1 MQPITRTILAAVC
14 AAALFGTAAAAEAPP
29 HHDAQ
34 RYTITIMTSLGGTN
48 SRANS
53 LDDLGIVG
61 GYSKVAGNAVRH
73 ATMWSLRAPQTPI
86 DLSSLGGAG
95 FNSSIAWPVKN
106 NVGLISGISETGAVN
121 PLGETWSCGFFFAT
135 SGNVC
140 YGFVT
145 SAFDPQHRLYALKPL
160 QGGINSY
167 ATGTNDW
174 GTTVGWAENGVHD
187 TTCASDSDQVL
198 QFRPVTWSLGQH
210 RPRRQLPL
218 ISGDTSGAATA
229 INDRDQIVGISG
241 TCDQAVGRKTATHA
255 VLWENGHVSDLGN
268 LGGNAWNTPTAI
280 NEAGD
285 VVGFS
290 GTDPADADGNFTHA
304 FLKRRNHAIQDLGV
318 LPGDISSTA
327 TSINLFGQVVGYSND
342 AAGHIRAVVWQNGM
356 PIDLGS
362 LAPGFDGSLVLAND
376 VNDFGVIVGRGLDA
390 SGAIVAFVAT
400 PAH

>member
-1 MQPITRTILAAVC
+1 MQSISRTLLAAAC
-14 AAALFGTAAAAEAPP
+14 AGAIAAPAAAAEAPR

-34 RYTITIMTSLGGTN
+34 RYTITVMTSLGGTN

-61 GYSKVAGNAVRH
+61 GYSKVTGNAVRH
-73 ATMWSLRAPQTPI
+73 ATIWSLRAPQAPI
-86 DLSSLGGAG
+86 DLSSLGGAA
-95 FNSSIAWPVKN
+95 FNSSVAWPVKN

-145 SAFDPQHRLYALKPL
+145 SAFDPQHRLFALKPL
-160 QGGINSY
+160 PGGINSY

-198 QFRPVTWSLGQH
+198 QFRPVTWSLGQE

-218 ISGDTSGAATA
+218 IAGDTSGAATA
-229 INDRDQIVGISG
+229 INDRNQIVGISG

-255 VLWENGHVSDLGN
+255 VLWENGHATDLGS
-268 LGGNAWNTPTAI
+268 LGGTAWNTPTAI

-285 VVGFS
+285 IVGFA

-304 FLKRRNHAIQDLGV
+304 FLKRRNHAMQDLGV

-327 TSINLFGQVVGYSND
+327 TAINLVGQVVGYSND
-342 AAGHIRAVVWQNGM
+342 AAFNTRAVVWQNGM
-356 PIDLGS
+356 PVDLGS
-362 LAPGFDGSLVLAND
+362 LAPDFDGTLVLAND
-376 VNDFGVIVGRGLDA
+376 VNDFGVIAGRGLDA
-390 SGAIVAFVAT
+390 SGRIIAFIAT
-400 PAH
+400 PVR

>member
-1 MQPITRTILAAVC
+1 MQPISRTILAAAC
-14 AAALFGTAAAAEAPP
+14 AAALAGTASAAEAPQR
-29 HHDAQ
+29 HDAQ
-34 RYTITIMTSLGGTN
+34 RYTITVLTSLGGTN

-61 GYSKVAGNAVRH
+61 GYSKVTGNAVRH
-73 ATMWSLRAPQTPI
+73 ATIWSLRAPQTPI

-106 NVGLISGISETGAVN
+106 NVGLVSGISETGAVN

-140 YGFVT
+140 YGFVM
-145 SAFDPQHRLYALKPL
+145 SVFDPSRTLHPLKPL
-160 QGGINSY
+160 PGGINSY

-187 TTCASDSDQVL
+187 TTCASDSNQVL
-198 QFRPVTWSLGQH
+198 QFKPVTWSLGH
-210 RPRRQLPL
+210 ELPRRQLPL

-241 TCDQAVGRKTATHA
+241 TCDQAVGRRTATHA
-255 VLWENGHVSDLGN
+255 VLWDNGHVTDLGS
-268 LGGNAWNTPTAI
+268 LGGTSWNTPTAI

-290 GTDPADADGNFTHA
+290 GTDPADIDGNFTHA
-304 FLKRRNHAIQDLGV
+304 FLKRRNHTMQDLGV

-342 AAGHIRAVVWQNGM
+342 AAGHLRAVVWQNGV
-356 PIDLGS
+356 PVDLGS
-362 LAPGFDGSLVLAND
+362 LAPDFEGSLVLAND
-376 VNDFGVIVGRGLDA
+376 VNDFGVIAGRGLDA

-400 PAH
+400 PVR

>member
-1 MQPITRTILAAVC
+1 MQPISRTILALAT
-14 AAALFGTAAAAEAPP
+14 AAALTSTTAVAESPR

-34 RYTITIMTSLGGTN
+34 HYTVTVLTSLGGTN

-61 GYSKVAGNAVRH
+61 GYSKVTGNAVRH
-73 ATMWSLRAPQTPI
+73 ATLWSLRATQNPI
-86 DLSSLGGAG
+86 DLKSLGGDA

-106 NVGLISGISETGAVN
+106 NVGLISGISETGDVN

-145 SAFDPQHRLYALKPL
+145 SAFDRTHTLHPLKPL
-160 QGGINSY
+160 PGGINSY

-187 TTCASDSDQVL
+187 ATCASDSNQVL
-198 QFRPVTWSLGQH
+198 QFKPVTWSLGHAQPQ
-210 RPRRQLPL
+210 RTLPL
-218 ISGDTSGAATA
+218 VSGDTSGAATA

-241 TCDQAVGRKTATHA
+241 TCDQAVGRRTATHA
-255 VLWENGHVSDLGN
+255 VLWENGRVTDLGN
-268 LGGNAWNTPTAI
+268 LGGTSWNTPTAI

-285 VVGFS
+285 IVGFA
-290 GTDPADADGNFTHA
+290 GTDPADIDGNFTHA
-304 FLKRRNHAIQDLGV
+304 FLKRRNHAMQDLGV

-327 TSINLFGQVVGYSND
+327 TAISLFGEVVGYSND
-342 AAGHIRAVVWQNGM
+342 AAGATRAVVWQDGV
-356 PIDLGS
+356 PVDLGS
-362 LAPGFDGSLVLAND
+362 LAPEFDGSLVLAND
-376 VNDFGVIVGRGLDA
+376 VNDFGVIAGRGLDA
-390 SGAIVAFVAT
+390 SGVIVAFVAT
-400 PAH
+400 PTR

>member
-1 MQPITRTILAAVC
+1 MQTISRTFLAAAC
-14 AAALFGTAAAAEAPP
+14 AAAFGTTAAAEAPH

-34 RYTITIMTSLGGTN
+34 RYTITVLTGLGGTN

-61 GYSKVAGNAVRH
+61 GYSKVTGNAVRH
-73 ATMWSLRAPQTPI
+73 ATIWSLRAPQTPI
-86 DLSSLGGAG
+86 DLSSLGGAA

-106 NVGLISGISETGAVN
+106 NVGLVSGISETGAVN

-140 YGFVT
+140 YGFVM
-145 SAFDPQHRLYALKPL
+145 SVFDPSRTLHPLKPL
-160 QGGINSY
+160 PGGINSY

-187 TTCASDSDQVL
+187 TTCASDSNQVL
-198 QFRPVTWSLGQH
+198 QFKPVTWSLGH
-210 RPRRQLPL
+210 ELPRRQLPL

-241 TCDQAVGRKTATHA
+241 TCDQAVGRRTATHA
-255 VLWENGHVSDLGN
+255 VLWDNGRVADLGS
-268 LGGNAWNTPTAI
+268 LGGTSWNTPTAI

-290 GTDPADADGNFTHA
+290 GTDPADIDGNFTHA
-304 FLKRRNHAIQDLGV
+304 FLKRRNHTMQDLGV

-327 TSINLFGQVVGYSND
+327 TAINRFGQVVGYSND
-342 AAGHIRAVVWQNGM
+342 AAGHIRAVVWQDGV
-356 PIDLGS
+356 PVDLGP
-362 LAPGFDGSLVLAND
+362 LAPEFDGALVLAND
-376 VNDFGVIVGRGLDA
+376 VNDLGVIAGRGLDA
-390 SGAIVAFVAT
+390 SGTIVAFIAT
-400 PAH
+400 PVH

>member
-1 MQPITRTILAAVC
+1 MQSISRTILAVAS
-14 AAALFGTAAAAEAPP
+14 AAALGTVAAAEAPQR
-29 HHDAQ
+29 HDAG
-34 RYTITIMTSLGGTN
+34 RYTITILQTLGGTN

-61 GYSKVAGNAVRH
+61 GYSKPTGNAVRH
-73 ATMWSLRAPQTPI
+73 ATLWSLRAPQQPL
-86 DLSSLGGAG
+86 DLGSLGGPG
-95 FNSSIAWPVKN
+95 FNSSVAWPVKN
-106 NVGLISGISETGAVN
+106 NVGLVSGISETGAVN

-140 YGFVT
+140 QGFVT
-145 SAFDPQHRLYALKPL
+145 SVFDPSHALHALKPL
-160 QGGINSY
+160 EGGINSY

-187 TTCASDSDQVL
+187 ATCASDSDQVL
-198 QFRPVTWSLGQH
+198 QFKPVTWSLGQE

-255 VLWENGHVSDLGN
+255 VLWENGRVTDLGN
-268 LGGNAWNTPTAI
+268 LGGDAWNTPTAI

-285 VVGFS
+285 VVGFA
-290 GTDPADADGNFTHA
+290 GTDPADVDGNFTHA
-304 FLKRRNHAIQDLGV
+304 FLKRRHRAMQDLGV

-327 TSINLFGQVVGYSND
+327 TAINLLGQVVGYSND
-342 AAGHIRAVVWQNGM
+342 AAGHVRAVVWQNGV
-356 PIDLGS
+356 PVELAS
-362 LAPGFDGSLVLAND
+362 LAPDFPGSLVLAND
-376 VNDFGVIVGRGLDA
+376 INDFGVIAGRGLDA
-390 SGAIVAFVAT
+390 NGAIVAFVAT
-400 PAH
+400 PAR

>member
-1 MQPITRTILAAVC
+1 MKTISRTILALAC
-14 AAALFGTAAAAEAPP
+14 GAALAGTATAAEAPQR
-29 HHDAQ
+29 HDAQ
-34 RYTITIMTSLGGTN
+34 RYTITILGSLGGTN

-53 LDDLGIVG
+53 IDDLGIVG

-73 ATMWSLRAPQTPI
+73 ATLWSTRATQLPI
-86 DLSSLGGAG
+86 DLSSLGGAA

-106 NVGLISGISETGAVN
+106 NVGLISGISETGDVN

-135 SGNVC
+135 SGKVC
-140 YGFVT
+140 YGFVM
-145 SAFDPQHRLYALKPL
+145 SVFDQNRTLHPLKPL

-198 QFRPVTWSLGQH
+198 QFKPVTWSLGQD

-218 ISGDTSGAATA
+218 VSGDTSGAATA

-255 VLWENGHVSDLGN
+255 VLWEHGGVSDLGN

-280 NEAGD
+280 SETGD
-285 VVGFS
+285 IVGFA
-290 GTDPADADGNFTHA
+290 GTDPADTDGNFTHA
-304 FLKRRNHAIQDLGV
+304 FLKRRGHTMQDLGV

-327 TSINLFGQVVGYSND
+327 TGINLFGQVVGYSND
-342 AAGHIRAVVWQNGM
+342 AAGHTRAVVWQNGV
-356 PIDLGS
+356 PVDLAS
-362 LAPGFDGSLVLAND
+362 LAPDFNGSLVLAND
-376 VNDFGVIVGRGLDA
+376 INDFGVIAGRGLDA
-390 SGAIVAFVAT
+390 SGTIVAFLAT
-400 PAH
+400 PVH

>member
-1 MQPITRTILAAVC
+1 MHSISNTILAAAC
-14 AAALFGTAAAAEAPP
+14 AAALAGTAVAAETPQR
-29 HHDAQ
+29 HDAQ
-34 RYTITIMTSLGGTN
+34 RYTITIMTTLGGTN

-61 GYSKVAGNAVRH
+61 GYSKVTGNAVRH
-73 ATMWSLRAPQTPI
+73 ATLWSLRAPQTPI
-86 DLSSLGGAG
+86 DLSSLGGAA
-95 FNSSIAWPVKN
+95 FNSSVAWPVKN
-106 NVGLISGISETGAVN
+106 NVGLVSGISETGEVN

-145 SAFDPQHRLYALKPL
+145 SAFDPQHRLYPLKPL
-160 QGGINSY
+160 PGGINSY

-187 TTCASDSDQVL
+187 PACAGDSDQVL
-198 QFRPVTWSLGQH
+198 QFKPVTWSLGQE

-255 VLWENGHVSDLGN
+255 VLWENGRVSDLGN
-268 LGGNAWNTPTAI
+268 LGGDAWNTPTAI

-285 VVGFS
+285 IVGFA

-304 FLKRRNHAIQDLGV
+304 FLKRRNHTMQDLGV

-327 TSINLFGQVVGYSND
+327 TAINRFGEVVGYSND
-342 AAGHIRAVVWQNGM
+342 AAGHIRAVVWQDGV
-356 PIDLGS
+356 PVDLGP
-362 LAPGFDGSLVLAND
+362 LAPEFDGALVLAND
-376 VNDFGVIVGRGLDA
+376 VNDFGVIAGRGLDA
-390 SGAIVAFVAT
+390 SGTIVAFIAT
-400 PAH
+400 PVH

>member
-1 MQPITRTILAAVC
+1 MQTISRTILAAAC
-14 AAALFGTAAAAEAPP
+14 AAAFAGAATAAEAPQR
-29 HHDAQ
+29 HDSQ
-34 RYTITIMTSLGGTN
+34 RYTITVLTGLGGTN

-61 GYSKVAGNAVRH
+61 GYSKPTGNAVRH
-73 ATMWSLRAPQTPI
+73 ATLWSLRAPGTPV
-86 DLSSLGGAG
+86 DLSSLGGAA

-140 YGFVT
+140 YGFVM
-145 SAFDPQHRLYALKPL
+145 SIFDPSKTLHPLKPL
-160 QGGINSY
+160 SGGINSY

-198 QFRPVTWSLGQH
+198 QFKPVTWSLGQE

-241 TCDQAVGRKTATHA
+241 TCDQAVGRKTAAHA
-255 VLWENGHVSDLGN
+255 VLWENGRVTDLGN
-268 LGGNAWNTPTAI
+268 LGGDAWNTPTAI

-285 VVGFS
+285 VAGFA
-290 GTDPADADGNFTHA
+290 GTDPADVDGNFTHA
-304 FLKRRNHAIQDLGV
+304 FLKRRGHAMQDLGV

-327 TSINLFGQVVGYSND
+327 TAINLFGQVVGYSND
-342 AAGHIRAVVWQNGM
+342 AAGHIRAVVWQNGV
-356 PIDLGS
+356 PVELGP
-362 LAPGFDGSLVLAND
+362 LAPDFDGSLVLAND
-376 VNDFGVIVGRGLDA
+376 INDFGVIAGRGLDA
-390 SGAIVAFVAT
+390 SGAIVAFIAT
-400 PAH
+400 PVH